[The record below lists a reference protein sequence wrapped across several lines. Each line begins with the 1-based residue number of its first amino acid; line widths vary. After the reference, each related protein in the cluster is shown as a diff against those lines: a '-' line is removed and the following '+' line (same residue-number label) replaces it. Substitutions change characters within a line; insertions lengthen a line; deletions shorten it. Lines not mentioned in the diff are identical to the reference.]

1 MIALRGLTKR
11 YGDRTAVDGLSL
23 EVAAGKVTGFLGPN
37 GAGKSTTMRMVVGL
51 DRPSAGAALV
61 GGRRYAEFRH
71 PLREVGALLEAKAV
85 HPGRS
90 ARRHLLA
97 MARSNGIAAGR
108 VDEVLGLVGLEGV
121 AGKRAGSF
129 SLGMGQ
135 RLGIAG
141 ALLGDP
147 GVLLF
152 DEPVNGLDPDGVLW
166 VRRLMRSLAAEGRT
180 VFVSSHLMSEM
191 QLTADRLVVIGRGRL
206 IADAPVAEVIAASSR
221 NAVRVRSPRA
231 AELAARVEAEAVPS
245 GGVPSEGVG
254 RRGVEVV
261 RVSAQE
267 LVVTGLPVDR
277 VGWLA
282 FEAGVP
288 LLELSE
294 EKASLEEAYM
304 ELTGTSVEYGA
315 GAAAGVEA

>member
-1 MIALRGLTKR
+1 
-11 YGDRTAVDGLSL
+11 
-23 EVAAGKVTGFLGPN
+23 
-37 GAGKSTTMRMVVGL
+37 
-51 DRPSAGAALV
+51 
-61 GGRRYAEFRH
+61 
-71 PLREVGALLEAKAV
+71 
-85 HPGRS
+85 
-90 ARRHLLA
+90 
-97 MARSNGIAAGR
+97 
-108 VDEVLGLVGLEGV
+108 
-121 AGKRAGSF
+121 
-129 SLGMGQ
+129 
-135 RLGIAG
+135 
-141 ALLGDP
+141 
-147 GVLLF
+147 VLLF

-231 AELAARVEAEAVPS
+231 AELAARVEAVAVPRGAAQPGAAHPGAAHPGAAHPGAAHPGAAPRGGAAS
-245 GGVPSEGVG
+245 GDAG

-261 RVSAQE
+261 RVSAEE

-288 LLELSE
+288 VLELSE